1 MGMDARSVRQRDRA
15 QPVWR
20 RELIGAHSE
29 MIRLAKAVGGRCDM
43 NDRPAPISMWTAMKI
58 VKRVVVAILGE
69 VVLAAAIT
77 LMALV
82 VLVLLVFP
90 GGVEVLANEWE
101 RANRWIRSTAI
112 FSRRESTADKTK
124 LMILIRFFCAY
135 HHPGLRTG
143 LRAGAVAVSGAG
155 PAFLAGGT

>member
-1 MGMDARSVRQRDRA
+1 
-15 QPVWR
+15 
-20 RELIGAHSE
+20 
-29 MIRLAKAVGGRCDM
+29 M

-69 VVLAAAIT
+69 VALAAGIT

-101 RANRWIRSTAI
+101 RANRWIRRTANI
-112 FSRRESTADKTK
+112 FSKR
-124 LMILIRFFCAY
+124 IHC
-135 HHPGLRTG
+135 
-143 LRAGAVAVSGAG
+143 
-155 PAFLAGGT
+155 

>member
-1 MGMDARSVRQRDRA
+1 
-15 QPVWR
+15 
-20 RELIGAHSE
+20 
-29 MIRLAKAVGGRCDM
+29 M

-101 RANRWIRSTAI
+101 RANRWIRSTANI
-112 FSRRESTADKTK
+112 FSKR
-124 LMILIRFFCAY
+124 IHC
-135 HHPGLRTG
+135 
-143 LRAGAVAVSGAG
+143 
-155 PAFLAGGT
+155 